1 MGYLSDEE
9 LAPLREALEAGG
21 RLGFAGA
28 YFSKYGV
35 GVTVDELGFGPL
47 ALYAVL
53 GPTLTVAA
61 PAASVGG
68 TPPIPRADGAAA
80 AAVLW
85 ALAHR
90 TTMMNADAVRRAGIE
105 GDVPFLGEA
114 LFEAILGG
122 RSGVEFTVD
131 DYDGA
136 WRYVEKPDHRIA
148 LVIPELLEE
157 LGGLAAEPAADPAV
171 EAEYPFVLTAG
182 SRRAF
187 SANTIVRDPDWRKID
202 RGGALHMSPS
212 DAAALGVED
221 GMDVAVITK
230 RGRAVAQ
237 VEITDAM
244 QPGHI
249 ILPNGYG
256 LSYPGDDGR
265 PVRVGVAPNEL
276 TASEDRDWFAG
287 TPWHKHVRA
296 RVEPC
301 REEVGAR

>member
-1 MGYLSDEE
+1 
-9 LAPLREALEAGG
+9 
-21 RLGFAGA
+21 LGFAGA
-28 YFSKYGV
+28 FFSKYGV

-53 GPTLTVAA
+53 GPTL
-61 PAASVGG
+61 PH
-68 TPPIPRADGAAA
+68 GAAA

-85 ALAHR
+85 ALSHR
-90 TTMMNADAVRRAGIE
+90 MTMLNADAVRRAGIE

-114 LFEAILGG
+114 LFEAILNG
-122 RSGVEFTVD
+122 RSGVTFTVD
-131 DYDGA
+131 DHAGA
-136 WRYVEKPDHRIA
+136 WNYVERPDHRIH

-157 LGGLAAEPAADPAV
+157 LAGLPAEAAVDPALD
-171 EAEYPFVLTAG
+171 AEFPFVLTAG

-187 SANTIVRDPDWRKID
+187 SANTIVRDPDWRKSD
-202 RGGALHMSPS
+202 REGTLHMSPS

-221 GMDVAVITK
+221 GMRVAVVTK
-230 RGRAVAQ
+230 RGRAVAP

-244 QPGHI
+244 QPGHV

-256 LSYPGDDGR
+256 LSYPDENGV
-265 PVRVGVAPNEL
+265 PVKVGVAPNEL

-296 RVEPC
+296 RL
-301 REEVGAR
+301 EVV